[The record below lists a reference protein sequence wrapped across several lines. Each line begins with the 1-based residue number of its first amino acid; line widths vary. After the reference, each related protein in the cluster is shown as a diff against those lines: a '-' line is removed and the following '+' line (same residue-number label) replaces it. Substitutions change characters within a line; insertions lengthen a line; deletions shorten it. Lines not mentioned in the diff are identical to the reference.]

1 MRRGENSPRWNSEPV
16 SQMPENPGGALE
28 RHDTEAPSDRPAL
41 RGALVVDV
49 EVTDRQSGIQ
59 IKERSNDLSLY
70 GFRVATAIPLP
81 AGTHVM
87 LKVTYKDEQMIAFG
101 KVMYGKRDIG
111 MGIAFTAIE
120 PKSQKILEDWFAG

>member
-1 MRRGENSPRWNSEPV
+1 VKRRENSPRWDSEPV
-16 SQMPENPGGALE
+16 PQMPEKTGGTLE
-28 RHDTEAPSDRPAL
+28 RHDTEARSDRRAS
-41 RGALVVDV
+41 RGPLVVDV

-59 IKERSNDLSLY
+59 IKERTNDLSLY
-70 GFRVATAIPLP
+70 GCRVATATPLP

-87 LKVTYKDEQMIAFG
+87 LKVTYKDRQIIAFG
-101 KVMYGKRDIG
+101 KVMYGRRDIG

>member
-1 MRRGENSPRWNSEPV
+1 MRGGENSPPGYREPAP
-16 SQMPENPGGALE
+16 QMPEKMGETLE
-28 RHDTEAPSDRPAL
+28 RHDTEARSDRRTL
-41 RGALVVDV
+41 RGPLVVDV

-59 IKERSNDLSLY
+59 IKERSSDLSLY
-70 GFRVATAIPLP
+70 GCRVATAIPLP

-101 KVMYGKRDIG
+101 KVMYGRRDIG